1 MPRPHIDIPLRE
13 DLKSLQTLMD
23 EGYNQLEIVEYYN
36 NRGIKISRGSIQNKI
51 KESKEANNEQ
61 EESE

>member
-1 MPRPHIDIPLRE
+1 MPRPYIDIPLRE

-23 EGYNQLEIVEYYN
+23 EGYNQVEIVEYYDL
-36 NRGIKISRGSIQNKI
+36 RGIPLSRGTIQNKI
-51 KESKEANNEQ
+51 KELREINEQ